1 VTLKESKFNLVDLA
15 GSERQKDTNSAG
27 DRLKEASNINKSL
40 LVLRNVI
47 NALVEE
53 SNGKR
58 HFIHYRDSKLT
69 FLLKDSLGG
78 NSKTFLIAN
87 VSPSSAWQAETLSTL
102 RFAQC
107 VKLIKNKIVL
117 NEDNQAD
124 VASLKEH
131 IRRIEGE
138 LQKHKDKASLQRQQA
153 SASQGIRESALFGL
167 LEKINRIEVEKASLG
182 REIQSHKEHTEKREK
197 QLQSEKMVLKFRD
210 STISSLQKK
219 FTAETF
225 KAYVETENASGL
237 CCVVI
242 LVVCPAVHT
251 AS

>member
-1 VTLKESKFNLVDLA
+1 MKESKFNLVDLA
-15 GSERQKDTNSAG
+15 GSERQKDTNTTG

-87 VSPSSAWQAETLSTL
+87 ISPSSAWQGETLSTL

-107 VKLIKNKIVL
+107 VKLIKNKVRL
-117 NEDNQAD
+117 FF
-124 VASLKEH
+124 VCFCLFVSSFFSLSFFFFALT
-131 IRRIEGE
+131 RSGE
-138 LQKHKDKASLQRQQA
+138 L
-153 SASQGIRESALFGL
+153 
-167 LEKINRIEVEKASLG
+167 N
-182 REIQSHKEHTEKREK
+182 
-197 QLQSEKMVLKFRD
+197 SER
-210 STISSLQKK
+210 ISSFHRL
-219 FTAETF
+219 F
-225 KAYVETENASGL
+225 
-237 CCVVI
+237 
-242 LVVCPAVHT
+242 
-251 AS
+251 